1 MNGVVCR
8 LDADTRAERIA
19 DEAEDVR
26 RTAANLVSVGDSLK
40 RYRAQ
45 AEDEIVRTRGDLL
58 GNSVG
63 RADVRLGVETPQLNA
78 AAVGVTAF
86 RKRLEQ
92 TAPALLE
99 HGHPRVLIQRHTKG
113 F

>member
-26 RTAANLVSVGDSLK
+26 RTAANLVGVGDSLK
-40 RYRAQ
+40 RHRAK
-45 AEDEIVRTRGDLL
+45 ADDEIVRARGDLL
-58 GNSVG
+58 GNGVG
-63 RADVRLGVETPQLNA
+63 RADVRLGVETPQLDP
-78 AAVGVTAF
+78 AAVCVTTC

-99 HGHPRVLIQRHTKG
+99 
-113 F
+113 